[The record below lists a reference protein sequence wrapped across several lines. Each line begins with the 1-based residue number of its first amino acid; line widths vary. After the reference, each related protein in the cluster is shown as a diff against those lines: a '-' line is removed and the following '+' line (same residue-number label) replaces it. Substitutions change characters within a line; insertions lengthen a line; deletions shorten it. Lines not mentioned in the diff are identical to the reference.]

1 MPERLSYPPELLLKA
16 QGVVV
21 IFLDVDGVLTDGG
34 LYLSA
39 RGETLKRFHVLDGH
53 GLKMLQAAG
62 MVPVV
67 ITGRDSKPLRARLQ
81 SLAIGHAR
89 FGVVDKCAE
98 AGAVL
103 AELGHGWSDAA
114 VMGDDWPDLG
124 LISRCAFSAA
134 PANAHHEVR
143 ARVDFVSRSRGGEG
157 AAREFCD
164 LLLIAAGRYDDLL
177 QGALS

>member
-1 MPERLSYPPELLLKA
+1 MGVKRERTIARLDR
-16 QGVVV
+16 VVR
-21 IFLDVDGVLTDGG
+21 
-34 LYLSA
+34 A
-39 RGETLKRFHVLDGH
+39 A
-53 GLKMLQAAG
+53 QAAG

-81 SLAIGHAR
+81 SLGIGHAR

>member
-1 MPERLSYPPELLLKA
+1 MSASLLYPPELLLKA

-21 IFLDVDGVLTDGG
+21 VFLDVDGVLTDGG

-81 SLAIGHAR
+81 SLGIGHAR

-98 AGAVL
+98 AAAVL
-103 AELGHGWSDAA
+103 EELGHGWSDSA

-124 LISRCAFSAA
+124 LMARCAFSAA
-134 PANAHHEVR
+134 PPNAHHEVR
-143 ARVDFVSRSRGGEG
+143 VRVDFVSSRCGGEG
-157 AAREFCD
+157 AVREFCD
-164 LLLIAAGRYDDLL
+164 LLLMAAGRYDAML
-177 QGALS
+177 QGALP